1 MIMVLF
7 IKGGLRVKPFSINK
21 KIIIACVLGFCG
33 FALLRAQTAAEI
45 EALLETP
52 AVSYAQ
58 AARVALKAA
67 EAADAAEVSGLEEAF
82 AFAAERNWLP
92 KNASPDAEARLD
104 GVSLLFMRAFGIR
117 GGLFYSLIK
126 NPHYAYREMERRNAF
141 KGRSDPR
148 SQVSGDQL
156 LFITGRV
163 LSITE
168 GE

>member
-1 MIMVLF
+1 MVLF
-7 IKGGLRVKPFSINK
+7 IKGGLRVKPFSFNK
-21 KIIIACVLGFCG
+21 KHFLMCVLGFCG
-33 FALLRAQTAAEI
+33 IALLHAQTAAEI
-45 EALLETP
+45 EVLLETP
-52 AVSYAQ
+52 AVTYAQ
-58 AARVALKAA
+58 AARIALKAA
-67 EAADAAEVSGLEEAF
+67 DAAQAAAVSGLEEAF

-92 KNASPDAEARLD
+92 KNASPDTEARLD
-104 GVSLLFMRAFGIR
+104 GVSLLFMRVFDIK

-126 NPHYAYREMERRNAF
+126 NPHYAYRELERRNAF
-141 KGRSDPR
+141 KGRSDPH

>member
-1 MIMVLF
+1 LH
-7 IKGGLRVKPFSINK
+7 
-21 KIIIACVLGFCG
+21 
-33 FALLRAQTAAEI
+33 AQTAAEI

-58 AARVALKAA
+58 AARIAVKAA
-67 EAADAAEVSGLEEAF
+67 DVAAVSSLEEAF
-82 AFAAERNWLP
+82 AFAVERNWLP
-92 KNASPDAEARLD
+92 KNASPDTEARLD
-104 GVSLLFMRAFGIR
+104 GVSLLFMRAFDIK

-126 NPHYAYREMERRNAF
+126 NPHYAYRELERRNAF
-141 KGRSDPR
+141 KGRSDPHNA
-148 SQVSGDQL
+148 VSGDQL

>member
-1 MIMVLF
+1 
-7 IKGGLRVKPFSINK
+7 VKPFSFNK
-21 KIIIACVLGFCG
+21 KHFLMCVLGFCG
-33 FALLRAQTAAEI
+33 FALLSAQTAAEI
-45 EALLETP
+45 EALLEVP

-67 EAADAAEVSGLEEAF
+67 QAAQAAQAAEITGIEEAF

-92 KNASPDAEARLD
+92 KNASPESEARLD
-104 GVSLLFMRAFGIR
+104 GVSLLFMRAFDIK

-126 NPHYAYREMERRNAF
+126 SPHYAYRELERRNAF

-148 SQVSGDQL
+148 SLVSGDQL

-163 LSITE
+163 LSMTE

>member
-1 MIMVLF
+1 LH
-7 IKGGLRVKPFSINK
+7 
-21 KIIIACVLGFCG
+21 
-33 FALLRAQTAAEI
+33 AQTAAEI

-58 AARVALKAA
+58 AASIAVK
-67 EAADAAEVSGLEEAF
+67 AADAAAVSSLEEAF

-92 KNASPDAEARLD
+92 KNASPDTEARLD
-104 GVSLLFMRAFGIR
+104 GVSLLFMRVFDIK

-141 KGRSDPR
+141 KGRSDP
-148 SQVSGDQL
+148 QMAVSGDQL
-156 LFITGRV
+156 LFITGRI
-163 LSITE
+163 LSIME

>member
-1 MIMVLF
+1 MVECSE
-7 IKGGLRVKPFSINK
+7 GGLRVKPFSINK
-21 KIIIACVLGFCG
+21 KHFLMCVLGFCG

-45 EALLETP
+45 EALLEVP

-58 AARVALKAA
+58 VARIALKAA
-67 EAADAAEVSGLEEAF
+67 DAAQAAAVSSLEEAF

-92 KNASPDAEARLD
+92 KNASPDSEARLD
-104 GVSLLFMRAFGIR
+104 GVSLIFMRVFDIK

-126 NPHYAYREMERRNAF
+126 SPHYAYRELERRNAF
-141 KGRSDPR
+141 KGRSDPH
-148 SQVSGDQL
+148 SLVSGDQL

-163 LSITE
+163 LSMTE